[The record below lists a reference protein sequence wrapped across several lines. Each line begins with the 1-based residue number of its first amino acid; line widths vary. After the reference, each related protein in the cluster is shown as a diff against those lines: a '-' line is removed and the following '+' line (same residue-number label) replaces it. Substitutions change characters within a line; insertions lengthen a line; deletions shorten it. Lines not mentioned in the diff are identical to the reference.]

1 MVAIPNHHFFKWTQ
15 QLENSGF
22 DVYWFDVSSNGVNS
36 PQIPWVKQFTDWK
49 LKWDFPLRSSIKKKL
64 PKLYKSIS
72 NLNETDVNTAFNSV
86 VNNIKPDII
95 HCFEMRLTGLPLL
108 NSLQKMNIPLVYS
121 SWGSDMFYF
130 EKLGTTKREVFS
142 FLSRVNY
149 LITDC
154 NRDFNIAKQNG
165 FKNTFLGV
173 FPGNGGLFIPQKPS
187 KVEDRKQIILK
198 GYQYDVG
205 EAIQILKAIELLP
218 KDIQENYTFLV
229 YSADIEIINYIKAS
243 KTLSLL
249 SFNVLPRHLKVLNE
263 ALLNRMSQSIIHIG
277 NNISDGM
284 PNTMLE
290 AMSRGCFP
298 IQSNPGNASAEVIQH
313 GINGFLIED
322 VFDAESISNYISS
335 AISDKKR
342 LIDAAAFNYNLI
354 AEKYNREQLKL
365 DIVDLYS
372 KLKIR

>member
-1 MVAIPNHHFFKWTQ
+1 MIAIPNHHFFKWTQ

-22 DVYWFDVSSNGVNS
+22 DVYWFDVSSSGVNS

-154 NRDFNIAKQNG
+154 ERDYNIAKDNG
-165 FKNTFLGV
+165 FKNVFLGV
-173 FPGNGGLFIPQKPS
+173 FPGNGGLIIPQKPS

-243 KTLSLL
+243 KILSLL
-249 SFNVLPRHLKVLNE
+249 SFNVLPRHLKVPNE

-277 NNISDGM
+277 NNVSDGM

-313 GINGFLIED
+313 GVNGFLIED
-322 VFDAESISNYISS
+322 VYDVESISNYITS

-342 LIDAAAFNYNLI
+342 LVDAAAFNYNLI

-372 KLKIR
+372 KLKIS

>member
-1 MVAIPNHHFFKWTQ
+1 MIAIPNHHFFKWTQ

-22 DVYWFDVSSNGVNS
+22 DVYWFDVSSSGVNS

-154 NRDFNIAKQNG
+154 ERDYNIAKDNG
-165 FKNTFLGV
+165 FKNVFLGV
-173 FPGNGGLFIPQKPS
+173 FPGNGGLIIPQKPS

-218 KDIQENYTFLV
+218 KDSRKLYIFSLQCRHRNYKL
-229 YSADIEIINYIKAS
+229 YKSIKDFKS
-243 KTLSLL
+243 
-249 SFNVLPRHLKVLNE
+249 
-263 ALLNRMSQSIIHIG
+263 
-277 NNISDGM
+277 
-284 PNTMLE
+284 
-290 AMSRGCFP
+290 
-298 IQSNPGNASAEVIQH
+298 VI
-313 GINGFLIED
+313 F
-322 VFDAESISNYISS
+322 
-335 AISDKKR
+335 
-342 LIDAAAFNYNLI
+342 
-354 AEKYNREQLKL
+354 
-365 DIVDLYS
+365 
-372 KLKIR
+372 